1 MKRTFLI
8 LLILPLF
15 FLSACQK
22 ETESSHPAE
31 SAPTIDKTNV
41 KPFLKKLAKEYVLL
55 ANDLSTNSK
64 AYFENDD
71 LEHFLI
77 YRNGD
82 WTPNYVSRKLFYEKA
97 FQHNKAYIQQHKLE
111 KPFEIFS
118 SLIYISLDIKHGF
131 QNKDAVTLNNSL
143 KRLEKE
149 QRYMEKIKAL

>member
-1 MKRTFLI
+1 MKQTFLI
-8 LLILPLF
+8 LLFLPLF
-15 FLSACQK
+15 FLSGCQK

-31 SAPTIDKTNV
+31 AAPTIDQTNV
-41 KPFLKKLAKEYVLL
+41 KPFLKKLANEYVLL

-64 AYFENDD
+64 TYFENDD

-97 FQHNKAYIQQHKLE
+97 FQHNKAYLQQHKLE

-131 QNKDAVTLNNSL
+131 QNKDAGTINSSL

-149 QRYMEKIKAL
+149 RRYMEKIKAL